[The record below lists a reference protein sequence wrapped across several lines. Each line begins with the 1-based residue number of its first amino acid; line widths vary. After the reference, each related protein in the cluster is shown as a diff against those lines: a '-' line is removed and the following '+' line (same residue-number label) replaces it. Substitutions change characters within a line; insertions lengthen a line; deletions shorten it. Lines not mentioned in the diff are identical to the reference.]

1 MVRIVDEPARGCRA
15 ERAAVTEEMTLT
27 VNGMTCGGCE
37 NAVKRVVATVPG
49 VSDVTASHR
58 DNRVT
63 VAYDPGKAD
72 RAAIAAAIEKAGY
85 RVQ

>member
-1 MVRIVDEPARGCRA
+1 M
-15 ERAAVTEEMTLT
+15 TEQMTLT

-37 NAVKRVVATVPG
+37 NAVKRVVSNLPG
-49 VSDVTASHR
+49 ISKVTASHR

-72 RAAIAAAIEKAGY
+72 RVAIAAAIERAGY
-85 RVQ
+85 RLA

>member
-1 MVRIVDEPARGCRA
+1 M
-15 ERAAVTEEMTLT
+15 TEQMTLT

-37 NAVKRVVATVPG
+37 NAVKRVVSSLPG

-85 RVQ
+85 RVA